1 MNSLTKTQKIAS
13 WIVRLT
19 AAVILLQ
26 TLFFKFTGAPESI
39 YIFTK
44 VGMEPWGRY
53 GSGVPMSSGVVAEW
67 LPWWKAAGFFCATFV
82 LEDAAAIGAGLLLA
96 AGQISWPAAFTACF
110 LGIWLGDVGL
120 YSLARFAGR
129 EWFERSYFKK
139 YSTKVVRSEKWF
151 TERGT
156 LILIFSRVI
165 PGTRLPT
172 YLAAGFL
179 RVPLPRFLFVTGAA
193 AFVWT
198 FIILFLTQTFGA
210 QVAKWLSHYK
220 SGSLWLLGSGIFL
233 LVTFQ
238 LIRHMFW
245 NFDLRRFTTRLLR
258 WTHWE
263 FWPMWLF
270 YPPVAIHYLWLI
282 VKYRGTMLPTI
293 SNPGIFSGGIVGES
307 KMQTLHDLMNTSP
320 EFTAEAELITGDSA
334 KARLTSLR
342 EICAQRNIS
351 YPFILKPDLGQRGA
365 GIKLIRSESQAEIY
379 LKETSA
385 PLLVQR
391 FAAGP
396 HEVGIFY
403 YRFPDEPRGHIF
415 AITEKIFPVLTGNG
429 ESTIAE
435 LIWRDD
441 RARFMAEKYLQRL
454 GARQDEVLAAG
465 ETQPLVQ
472 SGNHAQGCI
481 FRDGIRL
488 HSPALEERIDDISKK
503 VSGFFIG
510 RYDIRFASVEDLYA
524 GKNFQII
531 ELNGAAAEATNIY
544 DARNTLWSAYRT
556 LFRQWD
562 LVFAIGAENRRRGC
576 APMKISDCWCAWRN
590 YSALAATYPAAD

>member
-1 MNSLTKTQKIAS
+1 MIE
-13 WIVRLT
+13 
-19 AAVILLQ
+19 
-26 TLFFKFTGAPESI
+26 TLPMSTGAA
-39 YIFTK
+39 
-44 VGMEPWGRY
+44 
-53 GSGVPMSSGVVAEW
+53 AEC
-67 LPWWKAAGFFCATFV
+67 LPLWKAAGFFCATFV

-96 AGQISWPAAFTACF
+96 VGQISWPAAFAACF

-120 YSLARFAGR
+120 YALARIAGR
-129 EWFERSYFKK
+129 EWFERSSFRKH
-139 YSTKVVRSEKWF
+139 SAKVARSEKWF
-151 TERGT
+151 AERGT
-156 LILIFSRVI
+156 LILIFSRVV
-165 PGTRLPT
+165 PGARLPT

-198 FIILFLTQTFGA
+198 FIILFLAQTFGES
-210 QVAKWLSHYK
+210 VARWLSHYK
-220 SGSLWLLGSGIFL
+220 SGSLLLLGAGIL
-233 LVTFQ
+233 LLATFQ
-238 LIRHMFW
+238 FARRAFT
-245 NFDLRRFTTRLLR
+245 NFDSRKLSARIGR

-270 YPPVAIHYLWLI
+270 YPPVAINYLWLI

-307 KMQTLHDLMNTSP
+307 KIQTLRDLMNTSP
-320 EFTAEAELITGDSA
+320 EFTAEAELITGDFA
-334 KARLTSLR
+334 EARLISLR
-342 EICAQRNIS
+342 EICARRNIS

-403 YRFPDEPRGHIF
+403 YRFPDEPRGRIF
-415 AITEKIFPVLTGNG
+415 AITEKVFPFVTGDG
-429 ESTIAE
+429 KSTVAE
-435 LIWRDD
+435 LIWRDN

-465 ETQPLVQ
+465 EMWSLVQ

-488 HSPALEERIDDISKK
+488 NSPALEERIDDISKR
-503 VSGFFIG
+503 VSGFYIG
-510 RYDIRFASVEDLYA
+510 RYDVRFASVEDLYA
-524 GKNFQII
+524 GTNFQII
-531 ELNGAAAEATNIY
+531 ELNGAAAEATSIY

-562 LVFAIGAENRRRGC
+562 LVFAIGAENRRRGFV
-576 APMKISDCWCAWRN
+576 PMTISDCCRAWRG